1 MYEYYWRN
9 CDKQSDGSWIS
20 KAMSLPSSLAYS
32 PFKLMFGFEGDR
44 TGDYFWVMP
53 D

>member
-9 CDKQSDGSWIS
+9 CDKQQDGSLVS
-20 KAMSLPSSLAYS
+20 KAMSVPASLEYS
-32 PFKLMFGFEGDR
+32 PFKLMFGIEGERMDE
-44 TGDYFWVMP
+44 TFWVMP